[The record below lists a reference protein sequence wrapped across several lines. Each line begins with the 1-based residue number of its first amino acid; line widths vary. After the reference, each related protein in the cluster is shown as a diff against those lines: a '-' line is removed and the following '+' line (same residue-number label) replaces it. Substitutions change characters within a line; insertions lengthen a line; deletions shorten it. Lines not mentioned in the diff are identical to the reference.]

1 MICSKHLRN
10 IWIILGG
17 VTVGVGVGVV
27 RFSPQVPLRGKRC
40 LYEIRNTHIVA
51 LAVGNKDFKY
61 DVTRRQSERDTSSGR
76 PKRKL
81 SGTLVQGKF
90 SF

>member
-1 MICSKHLRN
+1 MDN
-10 IWIILGG
+10 IRRSDGG
-17 VTVGVGVGVV
+17 GGGLV
-27 RFSPQVPLRGKRC
+27 RFSPQVPLRGIRC
-40 LYEIRNTHIVA
+40 LHENRSTPIVA

-76 PKRKL
+76 PKPKL
-81 SGTLVQGKF
+81 SGTLVQGTL